1 MQAASFII
9 IIYSQY
15 KQVKSISRFI
25 ILHGRK
31 FFHTH
36 FHYLNLYISL
46 LLTSAV
52 LEHSFHGTL
61 PV

>member
-25 ILHGRK
+25 ILNGSK

-36 FHYLNLYISL
+36 FHYLNLYIFL